1 MLIVNMHDA
10 KSGLS
15 RLVEAIE
22 SGEEKEVVIARNG
35 KPAAKLVP
43 ILPPEK
49 DVARRIGAGKAVL
62 ANWQSFSLEQF
73 NAADDEVAR
82 LFGVGE
88 PGSTKR

>member
-22 SGEEKEVVIARNG
+22 KGEEKEVVIARNG

-49 DVARRIGAGKAVL
+49 DVSRRIGAGKAVL

-73 NAADDEVAR
+73 NSADEEIAR
-82 LFGVGE
+82 LFGIGASE
-88 PGSTKR
+88 DTPG